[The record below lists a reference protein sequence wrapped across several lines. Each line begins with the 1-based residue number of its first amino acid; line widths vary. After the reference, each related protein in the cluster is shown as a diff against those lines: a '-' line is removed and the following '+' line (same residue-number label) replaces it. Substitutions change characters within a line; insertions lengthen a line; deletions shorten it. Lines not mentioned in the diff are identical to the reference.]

1 MRSAVIDLGSNT
13 FHLLVADV
21 DQFGIRRV
29 LGDHKIAV
37 RIGEQAFAQGLI
49 PDDAYAR
56 GLAALDELRARS
68 QGHPLRVVATG
79 VFRETANAS
88 QFLAD
93 AGERS
98 GLAIE
103 LLDTWEEAR
112 LTWTGV
118 SAELAG
124 SHGKLAV
131 IDLGGGSLE
140 CALGTSSMD
149 RAHGLPLGVLRL
161 RELAP
166 EAVRRAVFDALA
178 DPIREL
184 RAANPDTVALSSG
197 TARALFR
204 LGRRLGLVAEGQRH
218 VWRRTLGDLARMLA
232 PLRGDAL
239 ACLGVAPARLDT
251 IATGA
256 IVLHTALELLNRPV
270 AYVARSALREGAMID
285 LVQQQAASI
294 DQDAGS
300 HARYDA
306 TAWKRKSIN
315 GR

>member
-1 MRSAVIDLGSNT
+1 MRSAVVDLGSNT

-21 DQFGIRRV
+21 DQFGIRKV
-29 LGDHKIAV
+29 LVDEKIAV
-37 RIGEQAFAQGLI
+37 RIGEHAFARGRI

-68 QGHPLRVVATG
+68 EGHPLRVVATG
-79 VFRETANAS
+79 VFREASNAS

-93 AGERS
+93 ASERS
-98 GLAIE
+98 DLAIE

-112 LTWTGV
+112 LTWIGV

-140 CALGTSSMD
+140 CVFGTSSAE

-166 EAVRRAVFDALA
+166 DAVRHAIIGGLA
-178 DPIREL
+178 DPVREL
-184 RAANPDTVALSSG
+184 RAAKPNTVALSSG

-232 PLRGDAL
+232 PLRPDAL
-239 ACLGVAPARLDT
+239 ASLGVAPARVDT

-270 AYVARSALREGAMID
+270 AYVARSALREGVLID
-285 LVQQQAASI
+285 LVRRQAASS
-294 DQDAGS
+294 DAR
-300 HARYDA
+300 HDA
-306 TAWKRKSIN
+306 TEWKRKSIS
-315 GR
+315 RR